1 MLFLPFIYLLT
12 MKYKVLYAE
21 DEATLAEIITD
32 GLRNS
37 GYEVQLAPDG
47 QQALELFRSGQPD
60 ICVLDIMMPVKD
72 GYTLAEDI
80 RRLNNEVPIIFLSAK
95 SLGDDV
101 VKGFKSGGNDY
112 LKKPFTMG
120 ELLVRMEALLT
131 RFGNA
136 SPQEVPSSNRKFFG
150 NCTLNTVSQELITPV
165 AQYRISYKETA
176 ILELLLEHRNN
187 LLPRQTALLKIWGD
201 DSYYN
206 ARSMDV
212 FMSHLR
218 KMLKDD
224 PDVELMS
231 IRGAGYKLIF

>member
-1 MLFLPFIYLLT
+1 

-37 GYEVQLAPDG
+37 GYEVQLASDG

-80 RRLNNEVPIIFLSAK
+80 RRLNSKVPIIFLSAK

-136 SPQEVPSSNRKFFG
+136 ASQETPSSNRKTFG
-150 NCTLNTVSQELITPV
+150 NCILNTVSQELITPI
-165 AQYRISYKETA
+165 AKYRISYKETA
-176 ILELLLEHRNN
+176 ILELLLEHRND

>member
-1 MLFLPFIYLLT
+1 

-21 DEATLAEIITD
+21 DEATLAEIISD
-32 GLRNS
+32 GLRSS
-37 GYEVQLAPDG
+37 GYEVQHASDG
-47 QQALELFRSGQPD
+47 QQALQLFQSGTPD

-80 RRLNNEVPIIFLSAK
+80 RQLNSEVPIIFLSAK

-120 ELLVRMEALLT
+120 ELLVRMESLLL
-131 RFGNA
+131 RFGNKL
-136 SPQEVPSSNRKFFG
+136 PQLPSSNRKTFG
-150 NCTLNTVSQELITPV
+150 NCELNTLSQELATPK
-165 AQYRISYKETA
+165 ANYKISYKETA
-176 ILELLLEHRNN
+176 ILELLSEHRND

-224 PDVELMS
+224 PDIELMS
-231 IRGAGYKLIF
+231 IRGIGYKLIC

>member
-1 MLFLPFIYLLT
+1 
-12 MKYKVLYAE
+12 MKCKVLYAE

-32 GLRNS
+32 GLRSS
-37 GYEVQLAPDG
+37 GYEVHLASDG
-47 QQALELFRSGQPD
+47 QQALQLFKSEKPD

-80 RRLNNEVPIIFLSAK
+80 RKLNREVPIIFLSAK

-120 ELLVRMEALLT
+120 ELLVRMESLLS

-136 SPQEVPSSNRKFFG
+136 VSQQIPSSNRKTFG
-150 NCTLNTVSQELITPV
+150 NCELNTVSQELVTPQ
-165 AQYRISYKETA
+165 ARYKISYKETA
-176 ILELLLEHRNN
+176 ILELLLEHRND
-187 LLPRQTALLKIWGD
+187 LLARQTALLKIWGD

-224 PDVELMS
+224 PDIELMS
-231 IRGAGYKLIF
+231 IRGVGYKLIC

>member
-1 MLFLPFIYLLT
+1 

-32 GLRNS
+32 GLRSS
-37 GYEVQLAPDG
+37 GYEVKLASDG
-47 QQALELFRSGQPD
+47 QQALQLFQSEKPD

-80 RRLNNEVPIIFLSAK
+80 RKLNSEVPIIFLSAK

-101 VKGFKSGGNDY
+101 VKGFNSGGNDY

-120 ELLVRMEALLT
+120 ELLVRMESLLL
-131 RFGNA
+131 RFGNKL
-136 SPQEVPSSNRKFFG
+136 PQLPLSNRKTFG
-150 NCTLNTVSQELITPV
+150 NCELNTVSQELKTPK
-165 AQYRISYKETA
+165 ANYKISYKETA
-176 ILELLLEHRNN
+176 ILELLSEHCND

-212 FMSHLR
+212 FMSHIR

-224 PDVELMS
+224 PDIELMS
-231 IRGAGYKLIF
+231 IRGIGYKLIC

>member
-1 MLFLPFIYLLT
+1 

-32 GLRNS
+32 GLKTS
-37 GYEVQLAPDG
+37 GYDVQLATDG
-47 QQALELFRSGQPD
+47 QKALELFRSGTPN

-80 RRLNNEVPIIFLSAK
+80 RKLDSKVPIIFLSAK
-95 SLGDDV
+95 SLGEDV
-101 VKGFKSGGNDY
+101 VKGFRSGGNDY

-131 RFGNA
+131 RFGSAPPQHA
-136 SPQEVPSSNRKFFG
+136 SSSNTRIFG
-150 NCTLNTVSQELITPV
+150 GCELNLVSQELKTPKES
-165 AQYRISYKETA
+165 YKISYKETA
-176 ILELLLEHRNN
+176 ILEMLLENCN
-187 LLPRQTALLKIWGD
+187 DLLPRQAALLKIWGD

-218 KMLKDD
+218 KMLRDD

-231 IRGAGYKLIF
+231 IRGVGYKLIC